1 MSDPK
6 HEINGITH
14 YIDWALPDTGMF
26 PVTNIYSKTL
36 MSNNAIDG
44 EDRWHG
50 RLLIAHHDR
59 KYLALYHAI

>member
-1 MSDPK
+1 
-6 HEINGITH
+6 
-14 YIDWALPDTGMF
+14 
-26 PVTNIYSKTL
+26 